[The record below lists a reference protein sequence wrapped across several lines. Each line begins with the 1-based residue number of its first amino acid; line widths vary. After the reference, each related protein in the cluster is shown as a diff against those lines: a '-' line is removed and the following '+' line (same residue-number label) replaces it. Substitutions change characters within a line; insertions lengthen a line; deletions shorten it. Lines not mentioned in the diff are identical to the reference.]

1 MQQKK
6 RRLGE
11 LSQMFTTAAF
21 VFHQHFSKMK
31 TCLPVLNLI
40 PGETKK
46 MCRYW
51 MAYSLK
57 LGMKSVLSELEI
69 QQKKKLKKKKKTFP
83 VVWKTIDPLTTT
95 KELFCVNEK
104 ANRNSGCFW

>member
-69 QQKKKLKKKKKTFP
+69 QQRNRLKKKKKNISRCMENDRSFNH
-83 VVWKTIDPLTTT
+83 
-95 KELFCVNEK
+95 NERAVLRERK
-104 ANRNSGCFW
+104 SEQK